1 MKPNGTYW
9 VFVTTLLDLVGK
21 WGRYARKSI
30 FGLGFLLWS
39 SSIFSQQGHL
49 KPARKGNGIQ
59 LYDSD
64 GQIVRDADMRLID
77 KESSAEFQGHYDK
90 EWEIYYFD
98 DMPREVAAHF
108 CLLHI
113 SHPDFETDT
122 VKLYCYQSYGGS
134 ALYLARK
141 GESHYWFLN
150 VKIPYRVVNDVLA
163 VRLNPKILEDSKMR
177 RRWDSLK
184 TSLGLIDAP
193 EIGDSLQKTIPSWN
207 ERFSWNY
214 QFYKCAKCGLSELEN
229 SMLVQQLSQDSEV
242 VQFVGPILS
251 KGLSIE
257 NSFVFVPKP
266 SKSREALELVR
277 SKELLVNDRGGNLW
291 YCFVPKGHG
300 IRIFDLTNA
309 LQASEFFEE
318 VNPNI
323 IQLYTEEEF

>member
-1 MKPNGTYW
+1 MLIRN
-9 VFVTTLLDLVGK
+9 TLFTL
-21 WGRYARKSI
+21 
-30 FGLGFLLWS
+30 FFLLMS
-39 SSIFSQQGHL
+39 GPIFSQQGNL
-49 KPARKGNGIQ
+49 KTSHHGNGIH

-64 GQIVRDADMRLID
+64 AQIVRDADMRLID

-90 EWEIYYFD
+90 DWEIYYFD

-108 CLLHI
+108 CLLRI

-122 VKLYCYQSYGGS
+122 VKLFCYQSYGES
-134 ALYLARK
+134 ALYLGRK

-150 VKIPYRVVNDVLA
+150 AKIPYRVVKDVLA

-184 TSLGLIDAP
+184 ISLGLIDAP

-214 QFYKCAKCGLSELEN
+214 EFYKCAKCGLSELEN

-242 VQFVGPILS
+242 VQFVGPVLS

-266 SKSREALELVR
+266 SKSGEALELVR
-277 SKELLVNDRGGNLW
+277 SKELLVDDRGGNLW
-291 YCFVPKGHG
+291 YGFVPKGLG
-300 IRIFDLTNA
+300 TRIFDLTNE
-309 LQASEFFEE
+309 LQASEYYEE

-323 IQLYTEEEF
+323 VELYAEEEF